1 MKRFLSLIL
10 FLGTLFSC
18 NGGTK
23 ESKEIIEKKVKN
35 LSTQNEVIKKSEK
48 IEKCDKIPEYDLNVT
63 KITLKNKGISDIK
76 CLAKYKNLRELDLRW
91 NKIKNIETLGS
102 LEKLEVLRINFNQIT
117 DIKPILNLKNLRE
130 LWLHNNK
137 IKDIRGIGKL
147 SELKH
152 LDISY
157 NPLEYGIE
165 EIPSLKKLKRFE
177 IRKTPQ
183 KIVDY
188 VYDNYQKFM
197 FLDEIYIPSR
207 VQENIK
213 KYENEARY
221 PNFSDFGEK
230 IKDFETYKTIKEIE
244 MTMISEKDV
253 PEVILNKIKKIK
265 EGNDEDE
272 RGGIGSLWTYKNSK
286 NSVYS
291 IRATS
296 AYGGYTTTYYL
307 KNGKIF
313 KVEGSD
319 LLALLE
325 SPSGENLYLAQISAH
340 GRPNYIIVDFNKGTL
355 VEEER
360 EGRF

>member
-1 MKRFLSLIL
+1 MKKFLSLIL

-23 ESKEIIEKKVKN
+23 ENKEIIEKKVKN

-91 NKIKNIETLGS
+91 NKIKNIEALGS

-152 LDISY
+152 LDVSY

-165 EIPSLKKLKRFE
+165 EIPSLKRLKRFE
-177 IRKTPQ
+177 IRKTPK

-188 VYDNYQKFM
+188 VYNNYQKFM
-197 FLDEIYIPSR
+197 FLDEIYMYER

-213 KYENEARY
+213 KRDNEVRY
-221 PNFSDFGEK
+221 PNFSEFEGK
-230 IKDFETYKTIKEIE
+230 IQDFETYKTIKDIE
-244 MTMISEKDV
+244 VTMVSEKNV
-253 PEVILNKIKKIK
+253 PQVMREKILEYKK
-265 EGNDEDE
+265 EHDEDE
-272 RGGIGSLWTYKNSK
+272 DNGIFGIGMYKNGNYSA
-286 NSVYS
+286 YS

-296 AYGGYTTTYYL
+296 AYGGYTTTYFL
-307 KNGKIF
+307 KDGKIF
-313 KVEGSD
+313 AEEGSD
-319 LLALLE
+319 LYSLLE
-325 SPSGENLYLAQISAH
+325 SPEGNNLYLATISAH
-340 GRPNYIIVDFNKGTL
+340 GRPNFIIVDFKRGTL

-360 EGRF
+360 EKF

>member
-48 IEKCDKIPEYDLNVT
+48 IKKCDKIPEYDLNVT

-152 LDISY
+152 LDVSY

-165 EIPSLKKLKRFE
+165 EIPSLKRLKRFE

-197 FLDEIYIPSR
+197 FLDEIYMYER

-213 KYENEARY
+213 KRDNEARY
-221 PNFSDFGEK
+221 PHFSDFEGK
-230 IKDFETYKTIKEIE
+230 IQDFETYKTIKDIE
-244 MTMISEKDV
+244 VIMVSEKNV
-253 PEVILNKIKKIK
+253 PQVMREKILEYKK
-265 EGNDEDE
+265 EHDEDE
-272 RGGIGSLWTYKNSK
+272 DNGIFGIGMYKNGNYST
-286 NSVYS
+286 YS

-296 AYGGYTTTYYL
+296 AYGGYTTTYFL
-307 KNGKIF
+307 KDGKIF
-313 KVEGSD
+313 AEEGSD
-319 LLALLE
+319 LYSLLE
-325 SPSGENLYLAQISAH
+325 SPEGNNLYLATISAH
-340 GRPNYIIVDFNKGTL
+340 GRPNFIIVDFKRGTL

-360 EGRF
+360 EKF